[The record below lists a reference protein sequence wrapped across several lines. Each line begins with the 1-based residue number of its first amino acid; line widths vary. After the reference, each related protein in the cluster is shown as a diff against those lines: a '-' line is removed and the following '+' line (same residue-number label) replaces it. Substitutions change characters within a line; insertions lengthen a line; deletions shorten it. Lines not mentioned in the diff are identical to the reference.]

1 MDFSGRR
8 DEARP
13 WFSGPNQ
20 IPTRSRDSF
29 PKDHVDLET
38 VAQLGYPQPDFAEGR
53 KRFVSPQISFV
64 SRKIGFLRLLGSG
77 SVDIN
82 SLPLTARS
90 GLTLVFG
97 KLDLRFGTP
106 VGKLGISVPKH
117 MFSLVFFRLGHCG

>member
-1 MDFSGRR
+1 MDVSGRR
-8 DEARP
+8 DEGRP
-13 WFSGPNQ
+13 WFSGPNP
-20 IPTRSRDSF
+20 IATRGSGSF

-38 VAQLGYPQPDFAEGR
+38 VTQLGYPQPGFGESP

-97 KLDLRFGTP
+97 
-106 VGKLGISVPKH
+106 
-117 MFSLVFFRLGHCG
+117 